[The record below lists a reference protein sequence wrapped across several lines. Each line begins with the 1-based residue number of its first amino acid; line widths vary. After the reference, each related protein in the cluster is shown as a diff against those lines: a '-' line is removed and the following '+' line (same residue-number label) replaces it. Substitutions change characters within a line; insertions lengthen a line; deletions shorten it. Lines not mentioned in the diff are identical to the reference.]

1 MKNAKPSSAQGSR
14 RNSSAKRTEIAGV
27 KLTHPDRVLYPE
39 QGITKRELAEYY
51 AEIAEWIF
59 PHVRGRP
66 LTLVRCPE
74 GQRGPCFYQRNAD
87 DSVAPA
93 IHRLPMRAGTSV
105 KNGLVIDSLAGL
117 MALVQM
123 GVLEIHTWG
132 STAKRIERPDRL
144 TFDLDPDPNLPW
156 RIVRQA
162 TGELRAR
169 LAEVGLS
176 CFVKTTGG
184 KGLHVV
190 VSIKPTLDWDRAK
203 AFSKAVAESMV
214 ADTPELYV
222 ATMSKSK
229 RAGKIFIDYLRNG
242 RSATAICAYSTR
254 ARAGAPVAVPL
265 GWDELKADLREDHF
279 NIRNVPARL
288 RQLRQDPWDDFEARR
303 RPITAAMRKRLGLK

>member
-1 MKNAKPSSAQGSR
+1 MN
-14 RNSSAKRTEIAGV
+14 
-27 KLTHPDRVLYPE
+27 LTHPDRVLYPE

-51 AEIAEWIF
+51 AEIAEWMF
-59 PHVRGRP
+59 PHVSGRP

-74 GQRGPCFYQRNAD
+74 GQRGPCFYQRNAVD
-87 DSVAPA
+87 GIPPA

-117 MALVQM
+117 MALVQI

-162 TGELRAR
+162 TGELGAR

-176 CFVKTTGG
+176 GFVKTTGG

-265 GWDELKADLREDHF
+265 RWDELKADLREDHF

-288 RQLRQDPWDDFEARR
+288 RQLRQDPWDDFEPRR
-303 RPITAAMRKRLGLK
+303 RSITAAMRKRLGVK